1 MSVKRIDR
9 TKQLMQDLEKS
20 ASASVRE
27 AAIMLKVIAR
37 EMVSRRYAKTKKD
50 QAYADRGD
58 HWTVDQQ
65 IREANRARAQR
76 RKYFV
81 GRADTGRRAARMA
94 DAFQKRLDRAR
105 MKARS

>member
-20 ASASVRE
+20 ASASVKE

-37 EMVSRRYAKTKKD
+37 EMVSLRYTDPSGTPAAKLRNHD
-50 QAYADRGD
+50 AVMAE
-58 HWTVDQQ
+58 
-65 IREANRARAQR
+65 IRELSRRDAAR
-76 RKYFV
+76 KHFTSLP
-81 GRADTGRRAARMA
+81 DTGRRAARIA